1 MYSGDMKKHVL
12 SLAAVAVLVAGVWSP
27 SVSWGA
33 LIYSRSPADSAFS
46 GVLTVNISADAF
58 GDICVPFSVPPY
70 NYWQIKVDDGINAFL
85 SEVYAS
91 TTLSVAAEFDLP
103 IGDYL
108 VVQSRCSPDSINWE
122 DNGEFEFGNDEIIF
136 SVEEV
141 TAELLG
147 VEFTPTS
154 GVVAST
160 TALVVNDLSVMEVSS
175 ESGTS
180 TVTFLAGTTV
190 SQADGESFDGF
201 ALTATAD
208 VSSSS
213 LTGLGTETV
222 VEGVLQWGIP
232 NLALQFDPAIE
243 LSVFVG
249 AELDGTTLTVKRS
262 VDGTSEWT
270 SDGIVG
276 STCLVLNS
284 FCTFSATK
292 ASYYALVLSPATRGQ
307 GFWKTHPDTT
317 ESILTDAL
325 GGAITIGSGPAA
337 RVLGQA
343 ELLGAYYASVS
354 KTTAGEKRSGLDQS
368 RLKLLQELVTAKLNC
383 AAFGCLAGISA
394 LIDAAEEAYS
404 SGSKGL
410 LDSLTEGLNDYNESG
425 GSLALPEWLSPGAA
439 TPNQSK
445 QAADEG
451 FWDVL

>member
-1 MYSGDMKKHVL
+1 
-12 SLAAVAVLVAGVWSP
+12 
-27 SVSWGA
+27 
-33 LIYSRSPADSAFS
+33 
-46 GVLTVNISADAF
+46 
-58 GDICVPFSVPPY
+58 
-70 NYWQIKVDDGINAFL
+70 
-85 SEVYAS
+85 
-91 TTLSVAAEFDLP
+91 
-103 IGDYL
+103 
-108 VVQSRCSPDSINWE
+108 
-122 DNGEFEFGNDEIIF
+122 
-136 SVEEV
+136 
-141 TAELLG
+141 
-147 VEFTPTS
+147 
-154 GVVAST
+154 
-160 TALVVNDLSVMEVSS
+160 
-175 ESGTS
+175 
-180 TVTFLAGTTV
+180 
-190 SQADGESFDGF
+190 
-201 ALTATAD
+201 
-208 VSSSS
+208 
-213 LTGLGTETV
+213 